1 MSEPP
6 IVPSGE
12 GSPTGSTSLASPP
25 DPRYPPYT
33 QYPPYLP
40 YPPYPQPGYP
50 PPGYW
55 PPGYQMPG
63 YPPPKKDNTR
73 MVYGIIAAVLVVGIV
88 LCVGCGLA
96 LSSYDNLVSHSLSG
110 SLASLTVDELC
121 LDEEMQD
128 YSSAYTLL
136 SSNLQQQLSESQF
149 TTDGQQHDS
158 TLGQISTCTQ
168 QGPAVSSSSTEVTAT
183 LAITRSVTPTPDAS
197 GNAPAPQ
204 ASDYTGQVILVEV
217 SSQWKVDQVDSALNM
232 L

>member
-6 IVPSGE
+6 VVPPGQ
-12 GSPTGSTSLASPP
+12 GSPPGSLSPVPPP

-33 QYPPYLP
+33 QYPPYAP

-55 PPGYQMPG
+55 PPGYQVPG
-63 YPPPKKDNTR
+63 YPPPRKDNTR
-73 MVYGIIAAVLVVGIV
+73 TVYGIIAAVLVVGIV

-96 LSSYDNLVSHSLSG
+96 LSSYGNLVSHSLSG

-121 LDEEMQD
+121 LDEETQD

-168 QGPAVSSSSTEVTAT
+168 QGPAVSSTSTGVTAT
-183 LAITRSVTPTPDAS
+183 LAITRTLTPTPDAS

-204 ASDYTGQVILVEV
+204 ASNYTGQVSLVEE
-217 SSQWKVDQVDSALNM
+217 SGQWKVDQVDSALSM

>member
-12 GSPTGSTSLASPP
+12 GIPTPEPPP

-55 PPGYQMPG
+55 PPGYQMRG

-73 MVYGIIAAVLVVGIV
+73 MVYGIIAAVLAVGIV
-88 LCVGCGLA
+88 LSIGCGLVSA
-96 LSSYDNLVSHSLSG
+96 SYYSLLNQSVSG
-110 SLASLTVDELC
+110 SLASVTVNEFC
-121 LDEEMQD
+121 MDEEMQD
-128 YSSAYTLL
+128 YSSAYALL
-136 SSNLQQQLSESQF
+136 SSNLQQQYNSSQF

-158 TLGQISTCTQ
+158 TLGVMTTCNQ
-168 QGPAVSSSSTEVTAT
+168 QGPAVTSTSTELTAT
-183 LAITRSVTPTPDAS
+183 LTITRSLTPTPDAS

-204 ASDYTGQVILVEV
+204 ASDYTGQVSLVEEAG
-217 SSQWKVDQVDSALNM
+217 QWRVDQVDSALNM